1 MRLALK
7 KIRKRNKKHMA
18 FGDNAR
24 PKTNAGGSYTK
35 GTNESNYLK
44 LQGDQTIRIIDRSE
58 DVPFYWRYYMP
69 VNVGGKQQDR
79 SIVVGRNGP
88 IAQFMASIGSE
99 DRRFR
104 KPSKRMLLNVLDR
117 SDSRIKILD
126 FGSDLLS
133 KFTALHQRVRRQT
146 TMEPMNVWD
155 FDLTIVSL
163 AGKEPKDVQRSVFPG
178 NDQGPLAPDLAALLK
193 FDLTQAARIMPDEM
207 QVRLLAGEDLNEIL
221 QELNWQRLV
230 PTLPQ

>member
-1 MRLALK
+1 
-7 KIRKRNKKHMA
+7 MA

-24 PKTNAGGSYTK
+24 PKTNADGSTSTGK
-35 GTNESNYLK
+35 FESNYLK
-44 LQGDQTIRIIDRSE
+44 LEGDQTIRILDKSE

-88 IAQFMASIGSE
+88 IAQFMVTLDSTS

-104 KPSKRMLLNVLDR
+104 KPGKRMLLNVLDR
-117 SDSRIKILD
+117 SDNRVKILD
-126 FGSDLLS
+126 FGSDLLA
-133 KFTALHQRVRRQT
+133 KFTALHQRVRRPG

-155 FDLTIVSL
+155 FDLTVISV

-178 NDQGPLAPDLAALLK
+178 TDMEPLAADLAALPK
-193 FDLTQAARIMPDEM
+193 FDLSQAARIMPDEM
-207 QVRLLAGEDLNEIL
+207 QQRILAGDDFIEIMK
-221 QELNWQRLV
+221 ELNWTRLV